1 VQLIGLQT
9 HCAFMNALAEEQR
22 RWKSPDARG
31 QPDQLEV
38 IVQFHAPLEEAIT
51 AVIDR
56 CNRLLPALDAAGQK
70 VGGLDLKKVESLND
84 AQPASAA
91 RGVEPPA

>member
-22 RWKSPDARG
+22 RWTSPDARG